1 MKVILLK
8 DVKNIGKKDQEV
20 EVANGYAANYLFPN
34 KLAVALTKTGQSIRD
49 EEIKRKQDEEIEKVN
64 HAKQLV
70 DSLKT
75 ITLEFFAKAAK
86 DGRMIGTISTKQI
99 VEALKD
105 NHQIT
110 VDKRKFVDHFVVN
123 AFGFTRLKIE
133 LHKGVIGVINVHV
146 NQEGEHGK

>member
-34 KLAVALTKTGQSIRD
+34 KLAVALTETGRHIRD
-49 EEIKRKQDEEIEKVN
+49 EEIKRKQDEETHKIEL
-64 HAKQLV
+64 AKQLV
-70 DSLKT
+70 ETLKG
-75 ITLEFFAKAAK
+75 ITLEFHAKAAK

-99 VEALKD
+99 VESLKEK
-105 NHQIT
+105 HHVI
-110 VDKRKFVDHFVVN
+110 VDKRKFVDHYLVN

-133 LHKGVIGVINVHV
+133 LHKGVIAVINVHV
-146 NQEGEHGK
+146 NEEK